1 MEQLG
6 TDIFTSPLWT
16 PERCQEII
24 KKAEEDGGG
33 FAPLAPRDKYQ
44 TQDVILSESDN
55 PMIAR
60 LWKEMLPNLMN
71 LENSIREEWWI
82 NQVSMDTEL
91 SYYGFI
97 VKYELGVQE
106 SLRLHTDESDIT
118 ISVRLNDNYK
128 GCVLEFPRQNI
139 QNSEVPIG
147 DAMIFPGSIT
157 HPHHVHPLEE
167 GTKYTLTVWLRMV

>member
-1 MEQLG
+1 MKQLG
-6 TDIFTSPLWT
+6 TDIFTAPLWT

-24 KKAEEDGGG
+24 KIAEENGGG
-33 FAPLAPRDKYQ
+33 FTPMAPRDKYQ
-44 TQDVILSESDN
+44 TQDVVLSEGNN
-55 PMIAR
+55 PVTAR
-60 LWKEMLPNLMN
+60 LWKEMLPNLMC
-71 LENSIREEWWI
+71 LENSIREEWWT
-82 NQVSMDTEL
+82 NQVSMGTDFR
-91 SYYGFI
+91 YYGFI
-97 VKYELGVQE
+97 VKYEMGVQE
-106 SLRLHTDESDIT
+106 SLRLHTDESNIT

-139 QNSEVPIG
+139 QNNRVPVG